1 MKKSSF
7 VLLPAL
13 ALTLALLSGPAQ
25 GATSAEIQQEIN
37 RLQQEADAIAEAGAA
52 LEQQLQENA
61 GQTATTIGQK
71 AALDQS
77 IHQTE
82 AEIQNTDALLQQ
94 YSLLVAQRQS
104 DLEAAEAA
112 QAEMQKTY
120 QKRLRAM
127 EENGDI
133 SYWAVLFQ
141 ANSFS
146 DLLGR
151 IDMIREVAEADQR
164 MLQDLKAQAQEIEAA
179 REALRAEMET
189 QQQTRRDLETLQ
201 ASLEAQ
207 RAEADQL
214 LLELAA
220 AEESLS
226 AEFQANQAQE
236 DATRQEILE
245 AQAAYEAAL
254 SAEEAARLAASN
266 QNNLAGGGG
275 SAASPGAT
283 GLIAPVDGPHVITDA
298 YGERNHPLF
307 GYQGF
312 HHGIDIAKNQG
323 TPIYAVAAG
332 SVTRA
337 SYTDPNGYF
346 VALAHGNGYG
356 SIYCHMTQY
365 LVDVG
370 DSVSQGQVIG
380 YVGSTGWSSGPHLHF
395 ELHVN
400 GASVNPAAYLPL
412 S

>member
-1 MKKSSF
+1 MKKSWF

-112 QAEMQKTY
+112 QAELQKTY

-179 REALRAEMET
+179 REALRAEMEA
-189 QQQTRRDLETLQ
+189 QQQTRRDLEALQ
-201 ASLEAQ
+201 TTLEAQ

-283 GLIAPVDGPHVITDA
+283 GLIAPVDGPHVITDGSCIPPNA
-298 YGERNHPLF
+298 RLTEFADSGIRFRLACYVDDFNNSAHYAGQIRELVYRQLNDDGIEIPYSRIQVDILSDPL
-307 GYQGF
+307 GHRQGD
-312 HHGIDIAKNQG
+312 GGAD
-323 TPIYAVAAG
+323 
-332 SVTRA
+332 A
-337 SYTDPNGYF
+337 S
-346 VALAHGNGYG
+346 
-356 SIYCHMTQY
+356 
-365 LVDVG
+365 
-370 DSVSQGQVIG
+370 
-380 YVGSTGWSSGPHLHF
+380 
-395 ELHVN
+395 
-400 GASVNPAAYLPL
+400 
-412 S
+412 